1 MYFSDKWAVVYFSD
15 KWAVMYFSDKWAVM
29 YFCFI
34 GIDFASPYDFAIGFL
49 NCLGSGMF
57 LINISF
63 CHFHVST
70 LLPCHLSC
78 FYFAAL
84 SFSCFYFAALS
95 FPHSWFITGFTTR
108 LTRWVPLVD
117 NKLLTLP
124 EGLSSPS
131 VFSGVHV
138 TRSLVLCVFFIDR
151 CWSFC
156 PFSFDHCAVCPSS
169 I

>member
-1 MYFSDKWAVVYFSD
+1 MFLLCFPVLFHVSTLLPCPFSCFYFALRSF
-15 KWAVMYFSDKWAVM
+15 F
-29 YFCFI
+29 
-34 GIDFASPYDFAIGFL
+34 
-49 NCLGSGMF
+49 MF
-57 LINISF
+57 LICCPVI
-63 CHFHVST
+63 FHVST
-70 LLPCHLSC
+70 LLPCHFSC

-95 FPHSWFITGFTTR
+95 FPHSWLITEFTTR

-117 NKLLTLP
+117 KQLLTLP
-124 EGLSSPS
+124 EDLRSPP

-138 TRSLVLCVFFIDR
+138 TRPLVLCVFFIDR

-156 PFSFDHCAVCPSS
+156 PFSFDHCAVCPSF